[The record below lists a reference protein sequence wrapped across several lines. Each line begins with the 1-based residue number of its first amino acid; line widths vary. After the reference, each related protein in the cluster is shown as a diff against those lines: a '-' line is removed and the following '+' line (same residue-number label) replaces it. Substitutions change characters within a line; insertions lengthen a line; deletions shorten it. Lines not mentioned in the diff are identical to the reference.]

1 MILFK
6 LRDTVDRRTEKS
18 GEPKLC
24 FNLLIVNTGILIY
37 PYASIRLDGENRAA
51 LDGVK
56 ALSSMGGLGT
66 GFVRSFRHTE
76 KEQKKKVNRSWETGR
91 DRSTGRVDRY
101 VCTSVCMYR

>member
-6 LRDTVDRRTEKS
+6 LRDTVDRRTEEGS
-18 GEPKLC
+18 EPKLC
-24 FNLLIVNTGILIY
+24 FDLLIVNTGILIY
-37 PYASIRLDGENRAA
+37 PHASIRLDGANRGA

-56 ALSSMGGLGT
+56 ALSNMGGLGT
-66 GFVRSFRHTE
+66 GFVRSFRHAE
-76 KEQKKKVNRSWETGR
+76 KEKKKVNRSWETGR